1 MDDLSDAIK
10 SQLKTKADETVA
22 QLNQAESTPVQPP
35 QWMKYVDQSK
45 LVNVM
50 SNAPVSESGS
60 SLVFDNERMCFR
72 VTPVDAPKDA
82 PKAVKVETQ
91 SPYSQLSHDELV
103 GLVGQLVD
111 YQSKVDD
118 LVRNFATDD

>member
-1 MDDLSDAIK
+1 M
-10 SQLKTKADETVA
+10 
-22 QLNQAESTPVQPP
+22 
-35 QWMKYVDQSK
+35 
-45 LVNVM
+45 
-50 SNAPVSESGS
+50 
-60 SLVFDNERMCFR
+60 
-72 VTPVDAPKDA
+72 TPVDAPKDA
-82 PKAVKVETQ
+82 PKTVKVETQ